1 MNCIIVDD
9 EPLGRKAIQLLVEDT
24 PALSL
29 CGSFGDA
36 LSAGRFMQ
44 ASPVDLVFL
53 DIKMPG
59 VNGIEFARSIPS
71 DTLVIFITAY
81 AEYALDSYE
90 VDAIDY
96 LVKPIEIERFKR
108 AVVKAHAYHSLLKA
122 DNNKNQVESV
132 SADHIFVK
140 SERRFFRIQLK
151 SILFIEGLK
160 DYVVIQTS
168 EQRIVT
174 KMNLKSIH
182 EMLPK
187 DVFLRTNKSYIVNSD
202 HIESFDNNDVF
213 IGKYEISIGN
223 SYRDA
228 FFEKF
233 FMKNNPSD

>member
-9 EPLGRKAIQLLVEDT
+9 EPLGRKAIQLLIQDT
-24 PALSL
+24 PVLSL
-29 CGSFGDA
+29 YGSFGDA
-36 LSAGRFMQ
+36 VSAGKFMQ

-59 VNGIEFARSIPS
+59 VNGLEFARMIPS
-71 DTLVIFITAY
+71 DTLVIFVTAY

-96 LVKPIEIERFKR
+96 LVKPIEIESFKR
-108 AVVKAHAYHSLLKA
+108 AVQKAHTYHSLLKT
-122 DNNKNQVESV
+122 DNSKNQVESV
-132 SADHIFVK
+132 SASHIFVK
-140 SERRFFRIQLK
+140 AERRYFRIQLEN
-151 SILFIEGLK
+151 ILFIEGLK
-160 DYVVIQTS
+160 DYVVIQTP

-187 DVFLRTNKSYIVNSD
+187 DVFLRTNKSYIVNSNY
-202 HIESFDNNDVF
+202 IASFDNNDVF

-233 FMKNNPSD
+233 FMKNNLSD